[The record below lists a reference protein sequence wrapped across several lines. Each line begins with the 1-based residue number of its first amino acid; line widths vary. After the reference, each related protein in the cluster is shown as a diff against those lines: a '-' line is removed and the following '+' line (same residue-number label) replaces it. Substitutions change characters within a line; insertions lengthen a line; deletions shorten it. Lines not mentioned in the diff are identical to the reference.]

1 MADLYS
7 DNIQEQIDDLFYVET
22 KEIAEPVVRPVVKE
36 VVEPKQK
43 SVIKEEVYYTE
54 EEPVSYIEQ
63 MAQQMSRVSK
73 RTNLAAGQEKITE
86 EQLTL
91 NNFQVQID
99 GIRRALRESTIVS
112 GIGQGGDG
120 QTPGSGEVKLSK
132 LDDVNVSGIQ
142 DGETLVWNSTLNQ
155 FIPGVAVGGSGGD
168 IDGGNADGNQSS
180 RGDNPP
186 SGDPIDLTGYAT
198 EVYVQNEIAA
208 IPPVDLSGHATTIY
222 VDDAIAAIPS
232 VDLSN
237 HATKVYVDDAIAAI
251 PAPDFTGYAT
261 ESYVDDAVAAVP
273 TPDLSVYATETYVND
288 AVASVPAPDF
298 TGYATETY
306 VDDAIENLGDILNF
320 KGILD
325 FTTNPQPDT
334 FSAGDVYV
342 NTGTGTPDASWSLS
356 GDVSSGE
363 MYGRGENQWGLIGS
377 SGVDLTGYAT
387 ETYVDQQD
395 DLKVNRSGDTI
406 KGQLTISAED
416 EVSNDGVRFYVKD
429 TEGETNLTIFPTGV
443 VTGKNVI
450 RVNKDSGDCFQVKD
464 STGTTVKY
472 KVDSQG
478 NIESPRLKLMG
489 GNSAE
494 ADERVID
501 VKNGYSGR
509 LSYNNKT
516 KVSWGA
522 SNVWIGSSTTVGES
536 NETINLNL
544 QNNPIVDVSELKI
557 THQGGVGKKLAIKG
571 ELADGTTDSDDFFY
585 SYRNAD
591 GTADAMNY
599 NGKMDNNA
607 NLVNKKYVDDAV
619 AGVSVDTSSAVQKTG
634 DTMTGKLVLN
644 NSSNAQ
650 VNFNK
655 GGNSDIE
662 YKGDWIVS
670 FQGDS
675 SPKIKLGAVVDMN
688 SKKITN
694 LASPTG
700 DKDAVTKKYLEG
712 AKMTASSNS
721 NAKSG
726 GFYYSGGRLYYKI

>member
-1 MADLYS
+1 MSELYD
-7 DNIQEQIDDLFYVET
+7 DNIKEQIDNLFAPSI
-22 KEIAEPVVRPVVKE
+22 KEPSPEPPTPIKEEKEPVVMDYNIEDMLYDLFENTEIPEQVFQTPEVAEPIEKPVPE
-36 VVEPKQK
+36 EPKINFVEDLA
-43 SVIKEEVYYTE
+43 S
-54 EEPVSYIEQ
+54 S
-63 MAQQMSRVSK
+63 MSRVHK
-73 RTNLAAGQEKITE
+73 RTNTTSGQETISE

-120 QTPGSGEVKLSK
+120 QTPGSGEVKLAK
-132 LDDVNVSGIQ
+132 LDDVNVVGIQ

-155 FIPGVAVGGSGGD
+155 FIPGVAVGGGGSSGN
-168 IDGGNADGNQSS
+168 IDGGDADGNQSS

-208 IPPVDLSGHATTIY
+208 IPPVDLSGHATIIY

-232 VDLSN
+232 VDLSD

-261 ESYVDDAVAAVP
+261 ETYVTDAIAAVPAPDLSGYATETYVDDAVAA
-273 TPDLSVYATETYVND
+273 
-288 AVASVPAPDF
+288 VPAPDF

-387 ETYVDQQD
+387 ETYVDD
-395 DLKVNRSGDTI
+395 AVAAVPAPDFTGY
-406 KGQLTISAED
+406 A
-416 EVSNDGVRFYVKD
+416 
-429 TEGETNLTIFPTGV
+429 TET
-443 VTGKNVI
+443 
-450 RVNKDSGDCFQVKD
+450 
-464 STGTTVKY
+464 
-472 KVDSQG
+472 
-478 NIESPRLKLMG
+478 
-489 GNSAE
+489 
-494 ADERVID
+494 
-501 VKNGYSGR
+501 
-509 LSYNNKT
+509 
-516 KVSWGA
+516 
-522 SNVWIGSSTTVGES
+522 
-536 NETINLNL
+536 
-544 QNNPIVDVSELKI
+544 
-557 THQGGVGKKLAIKG
+557 
-571 ELADGTTDSDDFFY
+571 
-585 SYRNAD
+585 
-591 GTADAMNY
+591 
-599 NGKMDNNA
+599 
-607 NLVNKKYVDDAV
+607 YVDDAV
-619 AGVSVDTSSAVQKTG
+619 AAVPVPDVSGYATESYVDDAVAAVPSADTSSLVKKSG

-650 VNFNK
+650 LNFKK
-655 GGNSDIE
+655 GGNNDIE

-675 SPKIKLGAVVDMN
+675 SPKVKLGAVIDMN

-712 AKMTASSNS
+712 AKIAASSNG

-726 GFYYSGGRLYYKI
+726 GLYYTGGRLYYKI